1 MRNIICTWFLMCL
14 WGDDS
19 IYESASL
26 EHFCTN
32 SKWFH
37 LLCIFS
43 TLTGCGQTTCTFQGP
58 SYLCV
63 FPTLQLAGENNC
75 SQDFEQGEPFFHQL
89 YLVKFQYHSSGF
101 PWKQYSCW
109 VRAFTYF
116 HYHVCSLEALPYT
129 LVLWDAAG
137 LFCIFPAPVLEL
149 STPSRSP
156 GFFF

>member
-19 IYESASL
+19 LSESAFL

-43 TLTGCGQTTCTFQGP
+43 TLTGCCQTTCTFQGP

-101 PWKQYSCW
+101 PWKQKLVKHIFEESEIQQRDSNINWKQNRKTYLFFPWSCCADKELW
-109 VRAFTYF
+109 CNFTGW
-116 HYHVCSLEALPYT
+116 P
-129 LVLWDAAG
+129 
-137 LFCIFPAPVLEL
+137 
-149 STPSRSP
+149 
-156 GFFF
+156 